1 MVFCMQLASLSS
13 YAGNLKVFSYNLQVD
28 VSLWVSSK
36 HNMGMAFTRKLWEEV
51 RSCRAYF
58 CNFDDYNWDWSLYH
72 VSLMCLEK
80 KIKVMLVKA
89 PRVFHIGEW

>member
-1 MVFCMQLASLSS
+1 MHAVRP
-13 YAGNLKVFSYNLQVD
+13 NLKAHPNKLNCFPVQLQVD

-80 KIKVMLVKA
+80 RMKVMLVKA

>member
-1 MVFCMQLASLSS
+1 MPPRIVQTVL
-13 YAGNLKVFSYNLQVD
+13 LQVD
-28 VSLWVSSK
+28 VSSWISTE
-36 HNMGMAFTRKLWEEV
+36 HNMGMAFTRKLWDEV
-51 RSCRAYF
+51 RSCNAHF

-80 KIKVMLVKA
+80 QIKVMLVKA